1 MSAAIAGVP
10 FKPGVD
16 PRREAAR
23 RSPRTGR
30 PVGAKTLGKLIRGRL
45 GRDAEAI
52 VDQVAVLAKAGDPQA
67 LLAAAVLIGAAI
79 DSGQT

>member
-1 MSAAIAGVP
+1 MA
-10 FKPGVD
+10 
-16 PRREAAR
+16 
-23 RSPRTGR
+23 
-30 PVGAKTLGKLIRGRL
+30 AKTLGKLIRGRL

-52 VDQVAVLAKAGDPQA
+52 VEQVAVLAKAGDPQA